1 MPLGGE
7 EIDVSHVDGLDHDGT
22 ADSSVGTTAA
32 NFSGATATVRT
43 ALNGH
48 LVFFT
53 LTIVTTN
60 ALNAGTPGTGNIT
73 DVTCF
78 TLDSTYRPSEPVGFA
93 FGSNATGFGVVNT
106 NGAVTL
112 WTASDTITAGAT
124 IRLSCTFLRP

>member
-7 EIDVSHVDGLDHDGT
+7 PIDVSHVDGLDHDGT

-48 LVFFT
+48 LVFFSLGIT
-53 LTIVTTN
+53 STN
-60 ALNAGTPGTGNIT
+60 ALTASSGNIT

-78 TLDSTYRPSEPVGFA
+78 TLDAAYRPSEPVGLA
-93 FGSNATGFGVVNT
+93 FGGSASGFGVLNT
-106 NGAVTL
+106 NGTVTL
-112 WTASDTITAGAT
+112 WALSDTISAGGFLRTA
-124 IRLSCTFLRP
+124 CTFLRP